1 MINNLQTSERS
12 KSFAST
18 SFLVG
23 VAAALLLA
31 GSASA
36 QNLISDGSFESP
48 LVQASAPFE
57 FDVFT
62 PSDATLPGWSI
73 VGTEIAVVSSSF
85 AEYGV
90 TFVAESG
97 NQWMDLS
104 GLGAPN
110 LTNGIIQSVATTSG
124 LQYQLSFYLGS
135 AYTGSGPYLSPTLD
149 LSLNGGPRVSYTN
162 SNIVTNGLMN
172 WQFFTTT
179 FTATSATSS
188 IAFYYG
194 ATGASVWAVGL
205 DNVSMTVV
213 PAPGALA
220 AFAAVAAAGRRRRMR

>member
-1 MINNLQTSERS
+1 MNILQNYERS
-12 KSFAST
+12 GLISSNLRAA
-18 SFLVG
+18 G
-23 VAAALLLA
+23 AAASLLVA
-31 GSASA
+31 GSATA
-36 QNLISDGSFESP
+36 QNLITDGSFESP
-48 LVQASAPFE
+48 AVAAAVGYE
-57 FDVFT
+57 VFT
-62 PSDATLPGWSI
+62 PSASSLPSWS
-73 VGTEIAVVSSSF
+73 VTGTEVAVVGSTF
-85 AEYGV
+85 VEAGV
-90 TFVAESG
+90 AFVAESG

-110 LTNGIIQSVATTSG
+110 LTNGIVQSVATTSG

>member
-1 MINNLQTSERS
+1 MNNLQTSELS
-12 KSFAST
+12 GPFASLA
-18 SFLVG
+18 SSAG
-23 VAAALLLA
+23 VAACLLFV
-31 GSASA
+31 GSATA
-36 QNLISDGSFESP
+36 QNLITDGSFESP
-48 LVQASAPFE
+48 VVAAAAGYE
-57 FDVFT
+57 VFT
-62 PSDATLPGWSI
+62 PSAGSLPGWSI
-73 VGTEIAVVSSSF
+73 VGTEVAVVGSSF
-85 AEYGV
+85 VEAGV
-90 TFVAESG
+90 AFVAESG

-104 GLGAPN
+104 GLGAPS